1 MLKKDAR
8 RDGWADRLEFEKMF
22 QVHHRKALRASINYE
37 LRDSIEIEIDAL
49 YHVRSMPS
57 LSDPR
62 VG

>member
-1 MLKKDAR
+1 
-8 RDGWADRLEFEKMF
+8 MF

-37 LRDSIEIEIDAL
+37 LRDSIEIEIEIDAL